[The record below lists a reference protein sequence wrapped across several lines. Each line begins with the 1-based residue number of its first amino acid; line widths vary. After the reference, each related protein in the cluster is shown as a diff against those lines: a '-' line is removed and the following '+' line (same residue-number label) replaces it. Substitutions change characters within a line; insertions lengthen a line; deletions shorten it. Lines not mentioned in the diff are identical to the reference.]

1 MTMETVRTDEY
12 HGFSKL
18 IHWMTALI
26 ILGLLPLGFYMTLMD
41 FSETKLT
48 LYGLHKSFGL
58 LVLVLAFVRVFSWVI
73 VRKPAHLDS
82 HALWERIAAKIA
94 HFILYLSL
102 FLMPVSGWVMSSAGD
117 FPIAFF
123 GIPVPHV
130 MEKSEEIFKLS
141 RQVHEFSSYTL
152 IAVIGMHVL
161 GALKHHFVD
170 RDTTLRRMI
179 RMSAHI
185 GEVLC
190 IVVLFGVLYMGTLA
204 LGGQYVQKHYA
215 SYFTSSQETVLIG
228 TDGHERVQKAD
239 ATVLMGVTDVQGWQI
254 VAEESSIGFTAT
266 QYGQEFSGGFPDFRG
281 DIYFDAQKLEQSRVN
296 IVIDIASIKTGSGD
310 RDGQAVSAEWFDAK
324 TYPQAIYTAETFEKT
339 GDSAYLAKG
348 YLELRGTRLPVDLP
362 FDLQITEDD
371 DGNKTASMSANLM
384 LNRLEFGVGQGTW
397 ASTDAI
403 GGDIKVEI
411 KLLATAR

>member
-1 MTMETVRTDEY
+1 MTMETVRTGEY

-18 IHWMTALI
+18 IHWITALI

-58 LVLVLAFVRVFSWVI
+58 LVLILAFVRVFSWVI
-73 VRKPAHLDS
+73 VRKPTHLDS
-82 HALWERIAAKIA
+82 HALWERIAAKLA
-94 HFILYLSL
+94 HVILYLSL
-102 FLMPVSGWVMSSAGD
+102 FLMPVSGWVMSSAGG

-141 RQVHEFSSYTL
+141 RQVHEFSSYAL
-152 IAVIGMHVL
+152 IAVIGIHVL

-179 RMSAHI
+179 RVSVHI

-190 IVVLFGVLYMGTLA
+190 IVVLFGALYIATLA

-215 SYFTSSQETVLIG
+215 SYFASSKESVVVGTGGQE
-228 TDGHERVQKAD
+228 HVQQSKSMVKAD
-239 ATVLMGVTDVQGWQI
+239 FIDVQGWQI
-254 VAEESSIGFTAT
+254 VEEESSISFTAT
-266 QYGQEFSGGFPDFRG
+266 QYGQDFSGGFPDFRG
-281 DIYFDAQKLEQSRVN
+281 DIYFDVQKLEQSRVN

-310 RDGQAVSAEWFDAK
+310 RDEQAVSADWFDAK
-324 TYPQAIYTAETFEKT
+324 TYPQAIYTAEIFEKT

-362 FDLQITEDD
+362 FDLLISED
-371 DGNKTASMSANLM
+371 GGGKKTASMNTHLT
-384 LNRLEFGVGQGTW
+384 LNRLEFGVGQGSW

-411 KLLATAR
+411 KLSAIAQ